1 MNKKIKG
8 LNITEIILSIISI
21 ILLLTALKL
30 CEAGM
35 KCRPFTFIYIGLLG
49 ANIVIQILYL
59 IFKKKELSILPALII
74 PIGMTIDKELVG
86 LCKKVMRC
94 HTITY
99 PSIVIITTIL
109 TILNIVLIILNYKK
123 RRGTDEETD

>member
-1 MNKKIKG
+1 
-8 LNITEIILSIISI
+8 
-21 ILLLTALKL
+21 
-30 CEAGM
+30 
-35 KCRPFTFIYIGLLG
+35 
-49 ANIVIQILYL
+49 
-59 IFKKKELSILPALII
+59 
-74 PIGMTIDKELVG
+74 MTIDNELVG